1 MASAAATIKTVADAE
16 ALGLSVA
23 QDLMAQGASDLLP

>member
-1 MASAAATIKTVADAE
+1 LASASGAIKTVADAE